1 LIEESPQYVLA
12 VDIGGTKMDIAFI
25 DQFGRLLEPAQ
36 RLLVPFDDQG
46 VAKPD
51 AILDLLEPFVNRAKK
66 EFGNFPGIGMSIC
79 GNIDTETGDAVL
91 VANLYWRNVPFG
103 RMARERFA
111 VQNFPATDVRMAL
124 MAEVLWGKAK
134 GLKYVAWMTL
144 GTGYGGYLF
153 LDGKLYGGV
162 HGFAGN
168 LGHNIYDE
176 KTGDLCG
183 CGQKGCFESFVA
195 GPAIANQGQIVA
207 DQGKSKILD
216 DLSENRQ
223 HPVTTKM
230 VFQAESLGDQAS
242 KEIIEEVIRKLG
254 ISLSSMVNLL
264 DLEMIVLGGSVW
276 KGSPGFIKRVDKR
289 VRDFLMT
296 EEAKRDLK
304 ITTESFQN
312 SALVGAAADVFL
324 HTGLLKL

>member
-1 LIEESPQYVLA
+1 MKEESPQYVLA

-25 DQFGRLLEPAQ
+25 NQYGSLLEPAQ
-36 RLLVPFDDQG
+36 RLLVPFDEQG
-46 VAKPD
+46 IAKPD
-51 AILDLLEPFVNRAKK
+51 VILDLLEPYVNRAKK
-66 EFGNFPGIGMSIC
+66 EFSSFPGIGLSIC

-103 RMARERFA
+103 RMARERFG
-111 VQNFPATDVRMAL
+111 VPNFPATDVRMAL

-134 GLKYVAWMTL
+134 GLKNVAWMTL

-153 LDGKLYGGV
+153 LDGKIYGGA

-176 KTGDLCG
+176 RTGELCG

-195 GPAIANQGQIVA
+195 GPAIACQGQLAVK
-207 DQGKSKILD
+207 QGESKILK
-216 DLSENRQ
+216 DLSENGRL
-223 HPVTTKM
+223 PVTTKT

-242 KEIIEEVIRKLG
+242 IEIIEEVVRKLG

-276 KGSPGFIKRVDKR
+276 KGSPEFIQCVDRR

-296 EEAKRDLK
+296 VEAKRDLK
-304 ITTESFQN
+304 IATESFPN

-324 HTGLLKL
+324 HTGLLKF

>member
-1 LIEESPQYVLA
+1 LSV
-12 VDIGGTKMDIAFI
+12 
-25 DQFGRLLEPAQ
+25 
-36 RLLVPFDDQG
+36 
-46 VAKPD
+46 
-51 AILDLLEPFVNRAKK
+51 
-66 EFGNFPGIGMSIC
+66 C

-91 VANLYWRNVPFG
+91 VANLFWRNVPFG
-103 RMARERFA
+103 RMARERFG
-111 VQNFPATDVRMAL
+111 VPNYPATDVRMAL

-134 GLKYVAWMTL
+134 GLKDVAWMTL

-153 LDGKLYGGV
+153 LDGKIYGGA

-176 KTGDLCG
+176 RTGDLCG

-195 GPAIANQGQIVA
+195 GPAIASQGQLAA
-207 DQGKSKILD
+207 DQGKSKILVN
-216 DLSENRQ
+216 LSENSRL
-223 HPVTTKM
+223 PVTTRM
-230 VFQAESLGDQAS
+230 VFQAELQGDQAS
-242 KEIIEEVIRKLG
+242 KEIIDEVIRKLG

-276 KGSPGFIKRVDKR
+276 KGSPEFISRVDRR
-289 VRDFLMT
+289 VRGFLMT

-304 ITTESFQN
+304 IVTESFPN

-324 HTGLLKL
+324 HTGLLEF